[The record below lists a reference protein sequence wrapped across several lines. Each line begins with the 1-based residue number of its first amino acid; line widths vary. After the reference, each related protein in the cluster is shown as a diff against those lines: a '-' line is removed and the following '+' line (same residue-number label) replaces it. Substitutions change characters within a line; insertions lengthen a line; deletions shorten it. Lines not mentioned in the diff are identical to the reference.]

1 MKKTITKYI
10 CDCCKKELE
19 KEDDLTTISVPSRN
33 YDCEGKSYARGLA
46 KVEICKECF
55 DYYWNLCIEK
65 FSDTKDCFAITMD
78 KKF

>member
-33 YDCEGKSYARGLA
+33 YDCEGKSYSKGLA
-46 KVEICKECF
+46 KVEICKDCF
-55 DYYWNLCIEK
+55 NYYWSLCIER
-65 FSDTKDCFAITMD
+65 FADTQDCYAITMD